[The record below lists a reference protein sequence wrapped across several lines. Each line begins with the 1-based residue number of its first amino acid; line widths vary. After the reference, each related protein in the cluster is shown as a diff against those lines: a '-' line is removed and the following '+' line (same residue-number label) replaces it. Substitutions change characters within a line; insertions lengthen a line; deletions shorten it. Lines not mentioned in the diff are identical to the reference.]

1 MAAKKSKTMTLP
13 VNRVEG
19 DLELRLEIRDGVVHD
34 AWCCGTM
41 YRGFENMMKGRAPK
55 DGLVITPRVCGIC
68 GTSHLFAAAK
78 ALDMICGV
86 TIPVNA
92 LLVRN
97 LTSMAEHLQSDMR
110 HGLLMF
116 MTNFID
122 RTYKQEDFYQ
132 EALDRYLPFH
142 GTSSLQ
148 AIKST
153 KHIVEIVAII
163 GGQWPNSSYMVPG
176 GVASTMSG
184 DDIIA
189 CRYIISK
196 FQAWYEQKIL
206 GCSID
211 RWKEVQTLDALDSWY
226 EESESHRSSD
236 VGFFI
241 RCCRATGLDR
251 IGGGHNSFISYGQFE
266 YPETAGT
273 ETPKML
279 LAPGMYNDN
288 RLEGFDQD
296 NISEHVIHSKFED
309 YPISLHPFEGRTIPV
324 ADDREGIK
332 YSFTKAPR
340 YNNQPAETG
349 PLAEM
354 LCSENPL
361 FTDIIRHQGP
371 SVFSR
376 QLARFTRGA
385 LLLPKMREWLD
396 MIRTEEPFYSPIP
409 YVPEGSG
416 YGLTGGCRGAL
427 GHWVTIRNDVIEQY
441 QIITPT
447 AWNGSPR
454 DNNHI
459 RGPLE
464 EAIIGTPVPDPD
476 SPIMIGHV
484 TRSFDPC
491 QVCSVHMVKK
501 E

>member
-1 MAAKKSKTMTLP
+1 MTSTKTQLLTLP

-19 DLELRLEIRDGVVHD
+19 DLELKLEIRDGIVHD

-68 GTSHLFAAAK
+68 GTSHLFSAAK

-86 TIPVNA
+86 TIPPNA

-116 MTNFID
+116 MTGFMD
-122 RTYKQEDFYQ
+122 RSFSNESFYQ
-132 EALDRYLPFH
+132 EARERYLPFQ
-142 GTSSLQ
+142 GRSSLQ

-176 GVASTMSG
+176 GVASTMTG

-189 CRYIISK
+189 CRYIISR
-196 FQAWYEQKIL
+196 FQAWYEQSIL
-206 GCSID
+206 GCSIE
-211 RWKEVQTLDALDSWY
+211 RWQDVKTKEELDSWY
-226 EESESHRSSD
+226 EESESHRTSD
-236 VGFFI
+236 IGFFM
-241 RCCRATGLDR
+241 RCCRETGLDK

-266 YPETAGT
+266 YPETLGT
-273 ETPKML
+273 ESPKML
-279 LAPGMYNDN
+279 LSPGLFANN
-288 RLEGFDQD
+288 TLESFDQD
-296 NISEHVIHSKFED
+296 NISEHVTHSKFED
-309 YPISLHPFEGRTIPV
+309 YPISLHPFEGRTIPTT
-324 ADDREGIK
+324 DNPEGNK

-340 YNNQPAETG
+340 YNNQPAEAG

-354 LCSENPL
+354 LCSGNPL
-361 FTDIIRHQGP
+361 FTDIIRQQGP

-376 QLARFTRGA
+376 QLARFVRGA

-396 MIRTEEPFYSPIP
+396 MIRPAEPFYSPIP
-409 YVPEGSG
+409 YVPDGSG

-427 GHWVTIRNDVIEQY
+427 GHWVTIRNDVIDHY

-454 DNNHI
+454 DNSHT
-459 RGPLE
+459 RGPME
-464 EAIIGTPVPDPD
+464 EAIIGTPIADPD
-476 SPIMIGHV
+476 TPVIVGHV
-484 TRSFDPC
+484 IRSFDPC
-491 QVCSVHMVKK
+491 QVCSVHVVRNR
-501 E
+501 